1 MNPAAAFPQRYTT
14 VDVVIFTVTDGLL
27 RILPSC
33 RPPNPRAPY
42 PTMFCLPGG
51 YIDIGRDATFDDC
64 ARRTLREKLGFAAPY
79 LERLGSWGSAGRNPH
94 GWMATHVYFALV
106 PPPDAAAWPEANAA
120 CAQPLALDHNNIL
133 RTALARLRSKVEYT
147 SLLAFL
153 LAAPFT
159 LPQLQRVYAPLLGRT
174 LDKSAFRKR
183 TRDASPLVEDGMT
196 SGGFDRNAMN
206 YHLAQRDSA
215 INFPRLFRLEE

>member
-27 RILPSC
+27 RILLSRHPPVPS
-33 RPPNPRAPY
+33 APY

-64 ARRTLREKLGFAAPY
+64 ALSTLREKPGFAAPY
-79 LERLGSWGSAGRNPH
+79 PEPLISRGSADRDPR
-94 GWMATHVYFALV
+94 GWTATHVYFALV
-106 PPPDAAAWPEANAA
+106 PPPDAA
-120 CAQPLALDHNNIL
+120 CVQPLSFDHNDIL
-133 RTALARLRSKVEYT
+133 RTALARLHSKVEYT
-147 SLLAFL
+147 SRLAFL

-159 LPQLQRVYAPLLGRT
+159 LPQLQCVYAPLLGRP

-183 TRDASPLVEDGMT
+183 TRDARSLVEDGIT

-215 INFPRLFRLEE
+215 INFSRPFRSEK